1 MKNNE
6 IFNDEVKENLPTKEE
21 ILQNEDEMIAGLL
34 EAASFKDNSDF
45 QKKIE
50 IRRNGKLLFSFFVR
64 PLTEEEVQDCRKRAT
79 KRRPDPRGKQFGMI
93 EIETNFIKF
102 RSYKIMAATVDKGQG
117 VLWSNKKLKEKLNVI
132 DDIDVI
138 DTVLMGGEK
147 DQISDIID
155 EISGYGSNEVFWK
168 KQQKT
173 D

>member
-79 KRRPDPRGKQFGMI
+79 KRR
-93 EIETNFIKF
+93 
-102 RSYKIMAATVDKGQG
+102 
-117 VLWSNKKLKEKLNVI
+117 
-132 DDIDVI
+132 
-138 DTVLMGGEK
+138 
-147 DQISDIID
+147 QI
-155 EISGYGSNEVFWK
+155 GRAHV
-168 KQQKT
+168 
-173 D
+173 